1 MNIKFLITIV
11 LLFCSSSLKS
21 QTFLDD
27 SIEVNKINHII
38 IENESNKK
46 RIEILDSVISELKEQ
61 KKDQEKII
69 AQKDT
74 IIEGNREKYK
84 HNEDVLK
91 KGIKRRDNIIKV
103 GSGILI
109 ILGIIMLL

>member
-21 QTFLDD
+21 QTFLD
-27 SIEVNKINHII
+27 STEVNKINHII

-46 RIEILDSVISELKEQ
+46 KVVILDSVNSELRKQ
-61 KKDQEKII
+61 YKDQEKII
-69 AQKDT
+69 AQQNT
-74 IIEGNREKYK
+74 IIEENKEKYK
-84 HNEDVLK
+84 HNEFVLK
-91 KGIKRRDNIIKV
+91 KDIKKKNNIIKI

>member
-21 QTFLDD
+21 QSLFD
-27 SIEVNKINHII
+27 STEINKINHIV
-38 IENESNKK
+38 IEYESNKK
-46 RIEILDSVISELKEQ
+46 KIEIQDSIISELREQ
-61 KKDQEKII
+61 IKDQEKIS

-74 IIEGNREKYK
+74 IIEGNKEVYK
-84 HNEDVLK
+84 HNEAVLK
-91 KGIKRRDNIIKV
+91 KDIKIRDKIIGV
-103 GSGILI
+103 ESGILI

>member
-11 LLFCSSSLKS
+11 LLFCSSSLSS
-21 QTFLDD
+21 QTILD
-27 SIEVNKINHII
+27 STEVNKINHII

-46 RIEILDSVISELKEQ
+46 RIEILDSIVSEQKEQ
-61 KKDQEKII
+61 IKDLEEIS

-74 IIEGNREKYK
+74 IIVGNSEIYK
-84 HNEDVLK
+84 HNEVVLK
-91 KGIKRRDNIIKV
+91 KAIKRRDNIIKV

>member
-1 MNIKFLITIV
+1 MNIRFLITIV
-11 LLFCSSSLKS
+11 LLFCSSSLSS
-21 QTFLDD
+21 QTILD
-27 SIEVNKINHII
+27 STEVNKINHII

-74 IIEGNREKYK
+74 IIVGNEEKHK
-84 HNEDVLK
+84 HNEAVLEK
-91 KGIKRRDNIIKV
+91 AIKRRDNIIKV

>member
-11 LLFCSSSLKS
+11 LLFCSSSLSS
-21 QTFLDD
+21 QTFLD
-27 SIEVNKINHII
+27 STEVNKINHII

-46 RIEILDSVISELKEQ
+46 RIEILDSIISEQKELI
-61 KKDQEKII
+61 KDQEKIS

-74 IIEGNREKYK
+74 IIVGNSEIYK
-84 HNEDVLK
+84 HNEDALK
-91 KGIKRRDNIIKV
+91 KAIKRRDNIIKV

-109 ILGIIMLL
+109 ILGIIKLLL

>member
-1 MNIKFLITIV
+1 MNIKFLVTIV
-11 LLFCSSSLKS
+11 LLFCSSSLSS
-21 QTFLDD
+21 QKTIFD
-27 SIEVNKINHII
+27 STEVNKINHII

-46 RIEILDSVISELKEQ
+46 RIEIKDSIISELKERN
-61 KKDQEKII
+61 KDQEKII

-74 IIEGNREKYK
+74 IIVGNEEKYK

-91 KGIKRRDNIIKV
+91 KAIKRRDNIIKV

>member
-11 LLFCSSSLKS
+11 LLFCSSSLSS
-21 QTFLDD
+21 QTILD
-27 SIEVNKINHII
+27 STEVNKINHII

-46 RIEILDSVISELKEQ
+46 KIEIKDSIISELKERN
-61 KKDQEKII
+61 KGLEEISAK
-69 AQKDT
+69 KDT
-74 IIEGNREKYK
+74 IIVGNTEKYK
-84 HNEDVLK
+84 HNEAVLK
-91 KGIKRRDNIIKV
+91 SGIKRRDNIIKV

>member
-11 LLFCSSSLKS
+11 LLFCSSSLRS
-21 QTFLDD
+21 QSFLFD
-27 SIEVNKINHII
+27 SIEVNKMNHIV

-46 RIEILDSVISELKEQ
+46 KVEIQDSIILEQKEQ
-61 KKDQEKII
+61 IKDLEKIS

-74 IIEGNREKYK
+74 IIEGNKEVYK
-84 HNEDVLK
+84 HNETVLK
-91 KGIKRRDNIIKV
+91 KGIKIRDNIIKV
-103 GSGILI
+103 ESGILI

>member
-11 LLFCSSSLKS
+11 LLFCSSSLSS
-21 QTFLDD
+21 QTILD
-27 SIEVNKINHII
+27 STEVNKINHII

-46 RIEILDSVISELKEQ
+46 RIEILDSIISEQKELI
-61 KKDQEKII
+61 KDQEKIS

-74 IIEGNREKYK
+74 IIIGNSEKYK
-84 HNEDVLK
+84 HNEVVLK
-91 KGIKRRDNIIKV
+91 RAIKRRDNIIKV

>member
-1 MNIKFLITIV
+1 MNIKFLVTIV
-11 LLFCSSSLKS
+11 LLFCSSSLSS
-21 QTFLDD
+21 QTILD
-27 SIEVNKINHII
+27 STEVNKISHII

-46 RIEILDSVISELKEQ
+46 KIEILDSVISELKEQ

-74 IIEGNREKYK
+74 IIVGNNEKYK

-91 KGIKRRDNIIKV
+91 KAIKRRDNIIKV

>member
-21 QTFLDD
+21 QTFLD
-27 SIEVNKINHII
+27 STEVNKMNHII

-46 RIEILDSVISELKEQ
+46 RIEVLDSIISELKEQ
-61 KKDQEKII
+61 RKDQEKII